1 MSFSRFSYA
10 FSALILSAF
19 LTFGCGRS
27 NDSNVVS
34 DPSDLTD
41 ETTATF
47 EQPAPAGPTSEEP
60 TPHVVTAQPKFDA
73 KGVSVD
79 LSEIAGFAG
88 APSAELEQWQNVKV
102 VRGKGLLTKG
112 ALETF
117 AAIPQLTEF
126 LWIETTLEPDAADA
140 FRAVMTKPTVKKI
153 RLQGLR
159 SAEDAAEFPSFALK
173 TLAESKSLV
182 DLDISGSAI
191 DAANEFGLVDLARS
205 FPALTKLNLYQTN
218 VGDAGVEKLLPLA
231 DRLTWLNLDDA
242 GISPASAANIAAF
255 SNLTFLHVG
264 RSTLDDASVL
274 ELAKLTKLEKIHITR
289 SGVTETGAN
298 ALREALPNCVVVSQP
313 EN

>member
-60 TPHVVTAQPKFDA
+60 TPPVVTAQPKFDA

-88 APSAELEQWQNVKV
+88 TPSAELEQWQNVKV
-102 VRGKGLLTKG
+102 VRGKPADQRRARNIRRNPTADRISWIEA
-112 ALETF
+112 ALES
-117 AAIPQLTEF
+117 
-126 LWIETTLEPDAADA
+126 DAADA

-191 DAANEFGLVDLARS
+191 DAAKEFGLVDLARS

-255 SNLTFLHVG
+255 ENLTFLHVG